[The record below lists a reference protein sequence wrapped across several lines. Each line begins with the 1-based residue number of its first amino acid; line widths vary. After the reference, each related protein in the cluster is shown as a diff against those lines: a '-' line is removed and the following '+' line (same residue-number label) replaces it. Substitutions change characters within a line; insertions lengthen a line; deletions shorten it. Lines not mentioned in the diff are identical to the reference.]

1 MLSIL
6 KQSLDKLL
14 TILKSET
21 ISQSR
26 YKSTS
31 LLPNSSSQERDFFKN
46 SLSWLDKFGNK
57 EVDLYRDW
65 LIVSDFN
72 IVNNLSKDCL
82 SIDNN
87 ELGKIQILKAK
98 GLKCDRCW
106 HYQNITVKGIENT
119 KLCERCANIINL

>member
-1 MLSIL
+1 MSFSPRIWAF
-6 KQSLDKLL
+6 
-14 TILKSET
+14 
-21 ISQSR
+21 
-26 YKSTS
+26 TS
-31 LLPNSSSQERDFFKN
+31 VALLPFSFKISASMS
-46 SLSWLDKFGNK
+46 SLSCLDKFGNQ
-57 EVDLYRDW
+57 EVDSYRDW

-72 IVNNLSKDCL
+72 IVNNLSKDYL
-82 SIDNN
+82 SLDNS

>member
-1 MLSIL
+1 M
-6 KQSLDKLL
+6 
-14 TILKSET
+14 
-21 ISQSR
+21 
-26 YKSTS
+26 
-31 LLPNSSSQERDFFKN
+31 
-46 SLSWLDKFGNK
+46 
-57 EVDLYRDW
+57 DLYRDW

-119 KLCERCANIINL
+119 KLCKRCANIINL

>member
-1 MLSIL
+1 MTISPFIIVIGA
-6 KQSLDKLL
+6 LL
-14 TILKSET
+14 TFIGIPFS
-21 ISQSR
+21 
-26 YKSTS
+26 
-31 LLPNSSSQERDFFKN
+31 D
-46 SLSWLDKFGNK
+46 G
-57 EVDLYRDW
+57 

-106 HYQNITVKGIENT
+106 HYQKITVKGIENT
-119 KLCERCANIINL
+119 KLCKRCSNIINL

>member
-1 MLSIL
+1 MAEDIWQNIPYSTIEKSVFQRGWPNLPESWLNTELNEHISNLRIL
-6 KQSLDKLL
+6 RVEINKAIEGCRTQQMIGAAL
-14 TILKSET
+14 ET
-21 ISQSR
+21 EVN
-26 YKSTS
+26 Y
-31 LLPNSSSQERDFFKN
+31 LPENELFKN

-87 ELGKIQILKAK
+87 ELGKI
-98 GLKCDRCW
+98 
-106 HYQNITVKGIENT
+106 
-119 KLCERCANIINL
+119 